1 MSLNGMIK
9 YSQFTF
15 NHPAST
21 SRNNAIGQHSG
32 ILEIISFMSVKHD
45 TEMRAGTQVNLV
57 GACLY
62 ILTPTVAFIL
72 LMQLVLLQAIFRG
85 EKKHSIHCQLF
96 DADFVLFKCLFLRCE
111 YIGRIMALLSLFLF
125 LLGSHMRVLRQCE

>member
-85 EKKHSIHCQLF
+85 KKNTQFTVSCLMQTLF
-96 DADFVLFKCLFLRCE
+96 
-111 YIGRIMALLSLFLF
+111 SLNAYSCDVNIS
-125 LLGSHMRVLRQCE
+125 GE

>member
-32 ILEIISFMSVKHD
+32 ILEIISFMPVKHD

-57 GACLY
+57 DACLY
-62 ILTPTVAFIL
+62 ILTPTAAFIL
-72 LMQLVLLQAIFRG
+72 LMQLCSPSGDIQG
-85 EKKHSIHCQLF
+85 EKKNTQFTVSCLMQTLF
-96 DADFVLFKCLFLRCE
+96 
-111 YIGRIMALLSLFLF
+111 SLNAYSCDVNIS
-125 LLGSHMRVLRQCE
+125 GE